1 MNLTLKTLSL
11 FVTLILCS
19 LATALGQES
28 ESGKLFEGP
37 DVTLYYEVRGAKSG
51 TPLFVINGGPGVDHT
66 YMHSTLQP
74 ASALNQLARKR
85 PVIFY
90 DQRGLGKSPALKP
103 GQSCTVADQVA
114 DLDAL
119 RAHLGYDRINVLGHS
134 YGGFLAMAYA
144 TRFPE
149 RIVNLILSN
158 SMAPKV
164 LDTIFLFSQVYP
176 ETNDRMEAIKVVDD
190 ATNRASTM
198 EYLSMLFYSPE
209 KRAAFLAKVTDARF
223 NVQVNEL
230 ILKDADKLD
239 FWPELPKLRMP
250 TLVITGRFDMNI
262 APVISYKMH
271 QAIPN
276 SKFVV
281 FEKSGHL
288 PFYEEQNGFVRLV
301 ESFLTQK

>member
-11 FVTLILCS
+11 FVTLVLCS
-19 LATALGQES
+19 VATVLGQQS
-28 ESGKLFEGP
+28 ESGKLFEGQG
-37 DVTLYYEVRGAKSG
+37 VTLYYEIRGAKSG
-51 TPLFVINGGPGVDHT
+51 TPLFVINGGPGADHT

-74 ASALNQLARKR
+74 TSALNHLARKR

-90 DQRGLGKSPALKP
+90 DQRGTGKSPALKP

-134 YGGFLAMAYA
+134 YGGYLAMAYA

-158 SMAPKV
+158 SAAPKY
-164 LDTIFLFSQVYP
+164 LDTIFLFAQVYP
-176 ETNDRMEAIKVVDD
+176 ETNERMEAIKVVDD
-190 ATNRASTM
+190 ATNKASTM

-209 KRAAFLAKVTDARF
+209 KRAAFLAKVTDVDV
-223 NVQVNEL
+223 NLQVNEL

-250 TLVITGRFDMNI
+250 TLVITGRFDMNV

-271 QAIPN
+271 KAIPN

-288 PFYEEQNGFVRLV
+288 PFYEEQNGFVRLI
-301 ESFLTQK
+301 ESFLTKK